1 MNRMW
6 SYLMIKVLVVDDSA
20 LIRSLLSEIIRSEP
34 EFVLVGAA
42 SDAYAARELVNQYR
56 PDVITLDVEMPKV
69 DGLTF
74 LEKLMKARPTAVVM
88 ISSLTE
94 QGAEVTLRAL
104 ELGAVDFLAKP
115 KIDIARGIEE
125 YRLEIIGKIKA
136 ASQAKVTKSSNAK
149 PQKTDN
155 LRFKTTEK
163 VIAIGAS
170 TGGTEAIKAVLTQLP
185 VDSPG
190 IVITQH
196 MPPGF
201 TTSFAKRLN
210 NMCRI
215 TVVEAQGGERIV
227 PGYAYLAP
235 GDRHLTVIRS
245 GADYRVELTD
255 GPRVSGHKPS
265 VDVMFESVAESVASN
280 ALAII
285 LTGMGKDGAL
295 GIRKIAD
302 HGGFTIAQ
310 DEASSLIFGM
320 PQEAIKTGCIK
331 QIVPLD
337 SISKR
342 VIEYLN
348 QLSKD
353 YRI

>member
-1 MNRMW
+1 
-6 SYLMIKVLVVDDSA
+6 MIKVLVVDDSA
-20 LIRSLLSEIIRSEP
+20 LIRSLLSEIIKNEP
-34 EFVLVGAA
+34 DFLLVGAA
-42 SDAYAARELVNQYR
+42 SDAYVARDMVNQYR

-74 LEKLMKARPTAVVM
+74 LEKLMKARPTPVIM

-104 ELGAVDFLAKP
+104 ELGAVDYLAKP
-115 KIDIARGIEE
+115 KIDIAKGIEE
-125 YRLEIIGKIKA
+125 YRQEIVAKIKTA
-136 ASQAKVTKSSNAK
+136 ALAKVSNKPKAK
-149 PQKTDN
+149 LTSTTPS

-163 VIAIGAS
+163 IIAIGAS
-170 TGGTEAIKAVLTQLP
+170 TGGTEAIKTVLTTMP
-185 VDSPG
+185 IDSPG

-210 NMCRI
+210 GLCRI
-215 TVVEAQGGERIV
+215 TVLEAQGDERIV
-227 PGYAYLAP
+227 PGHAYLAP
-235 GDRHLTVIRS
+235 GDRHLTVVRS
-245 GADYRVELTD
+245 GADYRIVLTD

-280 ALAII
+280 ALAVV

-295 GIRKIAD
+295 GIRYIAE
-302 HGGFTIAQ
+302 HGGFTMAQ
-310 DEASSLIFGM
+310 DEATSLIFGM
-320 PQEAIKTGCIK
+320 PQEAIKTGCVK
-331 QIVPLD
+331 QVVGLE
-337 SISKR
+337 SISCKL
-342 VIEYLN
+342 IEVLN
-348 QLSKD
+348 AMGKD

>member
-1 MNRMW
+1 
-6 SYLMIKVLVVDDSA
+6 MIKVLVVDDSA

-34 EFVLVGAA
+34 DFLLVGAA
-42 SDAYAARELVNQYR
+42 SDAYVARDMVNQYR

-94 QGAEVTLRAL
+94 QGADVTLRAL
-104 ELGAVDFLAKP
+104 ELGAVDYLAKP
-115 KIDIARGIEE
+115 KLDIARGIED
-125 YRLEIIGKIKA
+125 YRQEIIAKIKLA
-136 ASQAKVTKSSNAK
+136 AKARVASAIRPASK
-149 PQKTDN
+149 KTAL

-170 TGGTEAIKAVLTQLP
+170 TGGTEAIKAVLTEMP

-201 TTSFAKRLN
+201 TTSFANRLDQL
-210 NMCRI
+210 CRI
-215 TVVEAQGGERIV
+215 KVLEAQGGERIV
-227 PGYAYLAP
+227 PGHAYLAP
-235 GDRHLTVIRS
+235 GDKHLTVVRS
-245 GADYRVELTD
+245 GADYRIALND

-265 VDVMFESVAESVASN
+265 VDVMFESVAEAAASN
-280 ALAII
+280 ALAVI
-285 LTGMGKDGAL
+285 LTGMGKDGAM
-295 GIRKIAD
+295 GIRCIAGQ
-302 HGGFTIAQ
+302 GGFTMAQ
-310 DEASSLIFGM
+310 DEATSLIFGM
-320 PQEAIKTGCIK
+320 PHEAIKTGCVK
-331 QIVPLD
+331 QIVPLEEVSQRLID
-337 SISKR
+337 
-342 VIEYLN
+342 VLN
-348 QLSKD
+348 LMGKD

>member
-1 MNRMW
+1 
-6 SYLMIKVLVVDDSA
+6 MIKVLVVDDSA

-34 EFVLVGAA
+34 EFMLVGAA
-42 SDAYAARELVNQYR
+42 CDAYAARDLVNLHR

-94 QGAEVTLRAL
+94 QGADVTLRAL
-104 ELGAVDFLAKP
+104 ELGAVDYLAKP
-115 KIDIARGIEE
+115 KLDIARGIEE
-125 YRLEIIGKIKA
+125 YRLDIVAKIKA
-136 ASQAKVTKSSNAK
+136 AALAKLSRVAK
-149 PQKTDN
+149 CQPKKTAS

-163 VIAIGAS
+163 IIAIGAS
-170 TGGTEAIKAVLTQLP
+170 TGGTEAIKAVLTAMP

-201 TTSFAKRLN
+201 TSSFARRLDGL
-210 NMCRI
+210 CRI
-215 TVVEAQGGERIV
+215 TVLEAQGGERIV
-227 PGYAYLAP
+227 PGHAYLAP
-235 GDRHLTVIRS
+235 GDKHLTLVRS
-245 GADYRVELTD
+245 GADYRIELTD

-265 VDVMFESVAESVASN
+265 VDVMFQSVAEAAGANS
-280 ALAII
+280 LAVI
-285 LTGMGKDGAL
+285 LTGMGKDGAA
-295 GIRKIAD
+295 GIRSIAEQ
-302 HGGFTIAQ
+302 GGFTMAQ

-320 PQEAIKTGCIK
+320 PQEAIKTGCVK
-331 QIVPLD
+331 QIVSLD
-337 SISKR
+337 EVSLR
-342 VIEYLN
+342 LIEVLN
-348 QLSKD
+348 IMGKD

>member
-1 MNRMW
+1 
-6 SYLMIKVLVVDDSA
+6 MIKVLVVDDSA

-34 EFVLVGAA
+34 DFMLVGAA
-42 SDAYAARELVNQYR
+42 SDAYVARDLVNLHR

-94 QGAEVTLRAL
+94 QGADVTLRAL
-104 ELGAVDFLAKP
+104 ELGAVDYLAKP
-115 KIDIARGIEE
+115 KLDIARGIEE
-125 YRLEIIGKIKA
+125 YRLDIVAKIKA
-136 ASQAKVTKSSNAK
+136 AAIAKLSGGAK
-149 PQKTDN
+149 CQPKKTAG

-163 VIAIGAS
+163 IIAIGAS
-170 TGGTEAIKAVLTQLP
+170 TGGTEAIKAVLTEMP

-201 TTSFAKRLN
+201 TSSFARRLDGL
-210 NMCRI
+210 CRI
-215 TVVEAQGGERIV
+215 TVLEAQGGERIV
-227 PGYAYLAP
+227 PGHAYLAP
-235 GDRHLTVIRS
+235 GDKHLTVVRS
-245 GADYRVELTD
+245 GADYRIELTD

-265 VDVMFESVAESVASN
+265 VDVMFQSVAEAVGAN
-280 ALAII
+280 ALAVI
-285 LTGMGKDGAL
+285 LTGMGKDGAA
-295 GIRKIAD
+295 GIRSIAEQ
-302 HGGFTIAQ
+302 GGFTMAQ

-320 PQEAIKTGCIK
+320 PQEAIKTGCVK
-331 QIVPLD
+331 QIVSLD
-337 SISKR
+337 EVSLR
-342 VIEYLN
+342 LIEVLN
-348 QLSKD
+348 RMGKD